1 MEGKVR
7 KAPQVWLS
15 LGLNIVIGNEIQA
28 SRMVRRRVKTMTT
41 AKA

>member
-1 MEGKVR
+1 MEGEVR
-7 KAPQVWLS
+7 KAPQEWLN

-28 SRMVRRRVKTMTT
+28 NRMVRRRVKTEIT